1 MKNTLLWFTTSV
13 WLTLNSTAYAQS
25 HLDTTLPP
33 VSLPITR
40 IAAEHIPLQHTS
52 SGLKYKVLKS
62 GTGQR
67 PREHNE
73 VEVRFVSYDTTGQVN
88 DGTLNNVP
96 VILPISIMFAGL
108 REGLMLMPVGSVY
121 ELHIPAHLGYRE
133 EGIAQPKSITYR
145 IELLN
150 ILP

>member
-1 MKNTLLWFTTSV
+1 MKNTLLWFTTSA
-13 WLTLNSTAYAQS
+13 WLILSGTAYAQS
-25 HLDTTLPP
+25 HTDATLPP

-40 IAAEHIPLQHTS
+40 IAAEHIPLQYTS
-52 SGLKYKVLKS
+52 SGLTYKVLKS

-67 PREHNE
+67 PRAHNE

-96 VILPISIMFAGL
+96 VILPISAMFEGL
-108 REGLMLMPVGSVY
+108 REGLMLMPAGSVY
-121 ELHIPAHLGYRE
+121 ELYIPAHLGYRE
-133 EGIAQPKSITYR
+133 EGQARSKAITYR